1 MQGNR
6 PRPGCPLVVAYGLG
20 VNSTAMLVE
29 FVNRDI
35 RPDMILFADTGG
47 EKPETY
53 AYLPVIQRYL
63 KTMGF
68 PPVQTV
74 RYEPVRAAY
83 RTLEGQCLHT
93 KTLPSLAYGGKT
105 CSLKY
110 KRAPQDKEIL
120 KHFPPDETI
129 RRGRR
134 VVRAIGFDISETRR
148 TYAGVVKVIGL
159 DAGEN
164 HRLTWSQAKPGEK
177 RRKSREAWLDEHYF
191 TYWYPLLTDWR
202 MDREAC
208 AQVIR
213 DAGLPVPPKSACWF
227 CPATKKAE
235 ILWLREHHPQLLDR
249 ALEIERRAL
258 PGLTTV
264 KGLGRSF
271 AWADY
276 LNRIDDMP
284 LFPCH

>member
-1 MQGNR
+1 MKGDR
-6 PRPGCPLVVAYGLG
+6 PRPDCPLVVAYGLG

-35 RPDMILFADTGG
+35 RPDMILFADTSG

-63 KTMGF
+63 TTMGF
-68 PPVQTV
+68 PPVKTV

-83 RTLEGQCLHT
+83 RTLEEQCLYT
-93 KTLPSLAYGGKT
+93 KTLPSLAYGGKS

-110 KRAPQDKEIL
+110 KKSPQTKYLLE
-120 KHFPPDETI
+120 HFPPAEFVKK
-129 RRGRR
+129 RRR
-134 VVRAIGFDISETRR
+134 VVRAIGFDAAETRR
-148 TYAGVVKVIGL
+148 TYAGVVQAVGL
-159 DAGEN
+159 DAGEE
-164 HRLTWSQAKPGEK
+164 HRLTWARTKPAEE
-177 RRKSREAWLDEHYF
+177 RKQSREAWLDEHYF
-191 TYWYPLLTDWR
+191 AYWYPLHEWG
-202 MDREAC
+202 MDRAAC
-208 AQVIR
+208 AEAIR

-227 CPATKKAE
+227 CPASKKAE

-249 ALEIERRAL
+249 ALEIERIAL
-258 PGLTTV
+258 PGLTSV

-276 LNRIDDMP
+276 LEQVDDTP